1 MLSTPSCSPEISK
14 TVQHQ
19 ILQLF
24 EMKQIEECALV
35 VLEVIKVLNAKTFVK
50 TLQNI
55 IQSEEMMDV
64 SLGKAITKDVILA
77 GEKFKNWTKFGA
89 KGKIFFTLE
98 VMRSKLGFPAQFFL
112 ITRFGGNFNFGPFHF

>member
-24 EMKQIEECALV
+24 EMKKIEECALV

-64 SLGKAITKDVILA
+64 SLGRAITKDVILA
-77 GEKFKNWTKFGA
+77 GEKFKNWTKFGV
-89 KGKIFFTLE
+89 KGKIFFT
-98 VMRSKLGFPAQFFL
+98 
-112 ITRFGGNFNFGPFHF
+112 FHIFY